1 MTVAA
6 SFHATAAVEILYR
19 TTYLPT
25 PNSRVLL
32 EKLLVPQLVT
42 KCVVFYRT

>member
-6 SFHATAAVEILYR
+6 AFSATVAVGILCQ

-25 PNSRVLL
+25 PQSRVLL

-42 KCVVFYRT
+42 KCLAFYRT